1 MSLKTKLIQC
11 LQDLKEVNY
20 TDRINA
26 RKSDAKAENALN
38 FIYQAGLKQT
48 SFTDEEKKSLGA
60 LLATAIK
67 PIKVNI
73 EGTAC
78 VYRTRLDNSVLMKR
92 SAVQYLIDDF
102 GSFPLENSILT
113 KVLDEANIG
122 VSVKILDKLIDDL
135 CDLSDSDEDSSDRES
150 MGAKKVPSSHTWWS
164 R

>member
-1 MSLKTKLIQC
+1 MFGNLQCAFAPNSNYWFKPNEELKTFRYLHPYRNVVGSK
-11 LQDLKEVNY
+11 
-20 TDRINA
+20 
-26 RKSDAKAENALN
+26 
-38 FIYQAGLKQT
+38 AGLKQT
-48 SFTDEEKKSLGA
+48 TFTDEEKKSLGA

-102 GSFPLENSILT
+102 GSFPVENSNLT
-113 KVLDEANIG
+113 KVLEDANIG
-122 VSVKILDKLIDDL
+122 VSVKILDELIDDL
-135 CDLSDSDEDSSDRES
+135 CDLSDSDEGSNDREL
-150 MGAKKVPSSHTWWS
+150 MGAKKVPSSHTWWA